1 MAPPEC
7 FGRQRMTP
15 PELTVMTDSI
25 PPTGPSDHGTNG
37 PAPHTLSPQSW
48 LQQADA
54 NGFNGWLGPLPIGKE
69 HKGRY
74 KLPWVSSHH
83 GWDGTDADLDTWPE
97 LAADAEN
104 RRGNGA
110 YGILALGERLPAGVL
125 GIDVDAYDGKNG
137 KQTVEDWERQWGPL
151 PPTYVVT
158 ARRDG
163 VSGIRLFRVPEDYY
177 PKEIPNSGVEFL
189 DRHHRY
195 IVAPPSW
202 HHTGKEYR
210 LLLPNGK
217 RSKSG
222 VLPPLDKIP
231 WLPDSYVDGLPA
243 LATKAGRGDASSSEV
258 ADFAARYDS
267 GPQPDMVRVIIRQ
280 TVDSPTADGTR
291 NPTRDA
297 LCWAAREAK
306 GKRFGWEN
314 AVEQIHAAAMQAYES
329 RGQRLDQE
337 EFDRLVAFAVGEV
350 RDTSEQELYDKWQ
363 DPNFQNSDP
372 FDDSDPDAKE
382 QRIEQLVVKE
392 LEKQEV
398 RRRVAQ
404 RTAQALLDTC
414 SDQALDGVAF
424 LESGIDT
431 DPLWGVGSQALMA
444 PGQGSMVFG
453 TDGAGKSTI
462 MQQFTL
468 ARTGLGDDEVLGFPV
483 AQSDQPIL
491 YLALDRPEQIRR
503 SIARMVDLTDAAVR
517 DRLKR
522 KVIVW
527 RGALPYHCDLDPKA
541 FADWAMQI
549 GGDDLGLVIA
559 DSVKDM
565 VSSCTEDSAGMGFND
580 TVQHITSRGV
590 EFACCHHNR
599 KPNAAN
605 TRPRKLADVYGS
617 RWLTAGLGSVLNI
630 WKLDDRRREL
640 TQLKTPYG
648 NPVDPVEYADDYR
661 RGVSNTTDRWTDVLV
676 TAFVAAGE
684 KGLTDA
690 EAVAEAFKV
699 GPKDE
704 SYHACR
710 KRITR
715 LLQRWT
721 ADAGTAYERAE
732 TVRNGKEYK
741 VWRLKNC

>member
-1 MAPPEC
+1 MSIGHPDGSRP
-7 FGRQRMTP
+7 RS
-15 PELTVMTDSI
+15 LSTD
-25 PPTGPSDHGTNG
+25 
-37 PAPHTLSPQSW
+37 QW

-54 NGFNGWLGPLPIGKE
+54 NALNGWLGPLPVGKE
-69 HKGRY
+69 HKGKY
-74 KLPWVSSHH
+74 KLPWVSAHH
-83 GWDGTDADLDTWPE
+83 GWDGADASPDTWDR
-97 LAADAEN
+97 LAADADH
-104 RRGNGA
+104 RRRNGTP
-110 YGILALGERLPAGVL
+110 GILGLGERLPAGVL

-137 KQTVEDWERQWGPL
+137 KATLEDWERQWGPL
-151 PPTYVVT
+151 PPTHIVT

-163 VSGIRLFRVPEDYY
+163 VSGIRLYLVPEDYY
-177 PKEIPNSGVEFL
+177 PKELPNSGVEFL

-202 HHTGKEYR
+202 HHTGHRYR
-210 LLLPNGK
+210 LILPNGK
-217 RSKSG
+217 CSKSG
-222 VLPPLDKIP
+222 VLPPVDRIP
-231 WLPDSYVDGLPA
+231 RLPDSYVHGLPA
-243 LATKAGRGDASSSEV
+243 LATEAGRDDATDTEI
-258 ADFAARYDS
+258 AEFASRYDS
-267 GPQPDMVRVIIRQ
+267 GPQPEAVLWIIDA
-280 TVDSPTADGTR
+280 TINSPDADGTR
-291 NPTRDA
+291 NPLRHA

-306 GKRFGWEN
+306 GKRFGWGG
-314 AVEQIHAAAMQAYES
+314 AVEQIRTAAMQAYEA
-329 RGQRLDQE
+329 RGARLDDA

-350 RDTSEQELYDKWQ
+350 RDTTEQELYDAWQ
-363 DPNFQNSDP
+363 SAEWRQERSADDP
-372 FDDSDPDAKE
+372 FGESTDAE
-382 QRIEQLVVKE
+382 QRIEQQVAKE

-404 RTAQALLDTC
+404 RTAQALLDAC
-414 SDQALDGVAF
+414 SDQAFDGVAF

-431 DPLWGVGSQALMA
+431 EPLWGVGQQALMA

-468 ARTGLGDDEVLGFPV
+468 ARTGLSNDEVLGFPV
-483 AQSDQPIL
+483 VQSDQPIL

-541 FADWAMQI
+541 FADWVMQI
-549 GGDDLGLVIA
+549 GGDDLGLVVA

-599 KPNAAN
+599 KPNATNA
-605 TRPRKLADVYGS
+605 RPRKLADVYGS

-630 WKLDDRRREL
+630 WKLDDQRREL

-648 NPVDPVEYADDYR
+648 NPVEPVEYADDYQ
-661 RGVSNTTDRWTDVLV
+661 RGISSTTERWTDTLV
-676 TAFVAAGE
+676 TALATAGD

-699 GPKDE
+699 GPTDD

-721 ADAGTAYERAE
+721 ADTGTAYERAE
-732 TVRNGKEYK
+732 TVRDGKEYK
-741 VWRLKNC
+741 VWRTKSS